1 MKQSNAF
8 KTLLLKLILCAFAF
22 GAEVHA
28 AGIEDVAPQKTA
40 AQKEFAKLLSSGKHT
55 EALMAW
61 NSAFGNTKF
70 EKTNTGIALHGYLL
84 SKSGLPL
91 FAAHWITSDTDLKK
105 ISAPLKAEVINLVAT
120 QAVNLPSKD
129 AHKSWRQWIDDQ
141 SPLVVKNNKDLN
153 WLKHRLNK
161 TSKKDVSQRARLLWS
176 MSVGAAKLNKAAEAE
191 RYIRELKGL
200 DQDFIGEDK
209 IEIQLA
215 RVLYQRNRLNEAID
229 SYTLIPKSSEFWLDA
244 IEERAW
250 AHLRLGNY
258 DKARSD
264 ITTLLASTFKDYA
277 NAEAYVL
284 AAITNL
290 RICDYPRILEDSRK
304 FKEWHIAR
312 IQEMESLAD
321 KGVNKEIINI
331 LNKMDETG
339 ADLSAAAGKLASL
352 PRMALRSVDFVQ
364 PINTR
369 TQLIKEIRRAQELKG
384 RLEVMGGSQK
394 LNQLVEWA
402 GRQAQS
408 LRTKSLRELKSLA
421 AQEVKDY
428 RVIVNKLKLAEV
440 EVIHRMNVDES
451 LQGKRGELGE
461 VSQGRDVL
469 VFPFVEEVWVDELDN
484 YQARVKDCPT
494 TKGASL

>member
-1 MKQSNAF
+1 MLALG
-8 KTLLLKLILCAFAF
+8 TEAR
-22 GAEVHA
+22 A

-40 AQKEFAKLLSSGKHT
+40 AQKEFAKLLSSGQFT

-61 NSAFGNTKF
+61 NSAFGKTRF

-91 FAAHWITSDTDLKK
+91 LAAHWITGDTNLRK
-105 ISAPLKAEVINLVAT
+105 ISSPLKAEVTALVAD
-120 QAVNLPSKD
+120 QAANLSSKD
-129 AHKSWRQWIDDQ
+129 AHRSWRRWIDDQ
-141 SPLVVKNNKDLN
+141 SPLVVRNNKDLN
-153 WLKHRLNK
+153 WLKYRLKK
-161 TSKKDVSQRARLLWS
+161 TSKRNVDLRARLLWS
-176 MSVGAAKLNKAAEAE
+176 MTVGAAKLNKAKAAE

-200 DQDFIGEDK
+200 NQNIIGEDK
-209 IEIQLA
+209 IEMQLA
-215 RVLYQRNRLNEAID
+215 RVLYQRDRLNEAID
-229 SYTLIPKSSEFWLDA
+229 SYSLIPKSSEFWLDA

-290 RICDYPRILEDSRK
+290 RICDYPQILKDSKK
-304 FKEWHIAR
+304 FKEWHLTR
-312 IQEMESLAD
+312 IREMESLAD
-321 KGVNKEIINI
+321 KGVNSEIINI

-339 ADLSAAAGKLASL
+339 AELSAAAGKLASL

-369 TQLIKEIRRAQELKG
+369 SQLIKEIRQAQSLKE
-384 RLEVMGGSQK
+384 RLQVMGGSSK
-394 LNQLVEWA
+394 LNALVEWA
-402 GRQAQS
+402 GKQAHS
-408 LRTKSLRELKSLA
+408 LRAKSLRELKGLA
-421 AQEVKDY
+421 AREVKDY

-440 EVIHRMNVDES
+440 EVIHRLNVDES

-469 VFPFVEEVWVDELDN
+469 VFPYAEEVWVDELDN

-494 TKGASL
+494 SKEASL